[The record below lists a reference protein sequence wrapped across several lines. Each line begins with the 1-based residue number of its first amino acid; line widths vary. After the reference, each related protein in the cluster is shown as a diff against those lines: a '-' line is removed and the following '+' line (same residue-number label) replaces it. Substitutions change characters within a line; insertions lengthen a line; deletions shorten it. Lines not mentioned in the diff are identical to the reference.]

1 MCMYV
6 AVVCILNNFKF
17 ILYLFFTI
25 DVAPSNFRYTAVT
38 FDSIAFQWN
47 SLTGDVDWYVVRCS
61 TGNLSFIVSIIV
73 ANIMLN
79 KNT

>member
-1 MCMYV
+1 MTFMHS
-6 AVVCILNNFKF
+6 L
-17 ILYLFFTI
+17 LFFTI

-61 TGNLSFIVSIIV
+61 TGNLSFIVSV
-73 ANIMLN
+73 
-79 KNT
+79 NTATYMP